1 MFVFLVLM
9 LIAESRCRALT
20 TSYIVPDCQ
29 PIQYQ
34 IACIKLSILNQVVE
48 SERPNGIL
56 LSFGGQ
62 TALNCG
68 VKLQE
73 EGVLAKYQLKILGTP
88 VQSIINTEDRQLF
101 SQKLS
106 EIGERCAPS
115 EAAYS
120 MEQVRTEGWQM
131 LLSGYW
137 ASHSVALVVEDFCR
151 WII

>member
-1 MFVFLVLM
+1 M
-9 LIAESRCRALT
+9 
-20 TSYIVPDCQ
+20 
-29 PIQYQ
+29 
-34 IACIKLSILNQVVE
+34 
-48 SERPNGIL
+48 

-88 VQSIINTEDRQLF
+88 VQSIIDTEDRQLF

-106 EIGERCAPS
+106 EIGEKCAPS

-120 MEQVRTEGWQM
+120 MEQVRPIIPYISGVSIPVVGEILFISTLECKIEKKLDMYVNCIGPTDRDWICDHW
-131 LLSGYW
+131 LHLSAWDLTSDIELSDTYI
-137 ASHSVALVVEDFCR
+137 S
-151 WII
+151 